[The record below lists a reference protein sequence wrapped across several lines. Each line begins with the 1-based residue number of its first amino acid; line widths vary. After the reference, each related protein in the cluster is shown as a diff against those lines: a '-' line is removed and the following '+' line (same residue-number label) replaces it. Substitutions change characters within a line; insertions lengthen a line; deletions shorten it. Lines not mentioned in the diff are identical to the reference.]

1 MQPTAESRPEERTL
15 LRDRL
20 ALDRT
25 ALANER
31 TFLAYVR
38 TGLTLLVVGFSF
50 IELPIFQSRWF
61 AIQGWAFVPLGVITF
76 AVGAWR
82 FWKVRQDISRA
93 GQAGAA

>member
-1 MQPTAESRPEERTL
+1 MSQNRDSVAAEATA

-93 GQAGAA
+93 GHAGAA

>member
-1 MQPTAESRPEERTL
+1 MNQTRDSVPAEQTA

-38 TGLTLLVVGFSF
+38 TGLTLLVVGLSF
-50 IELPIFQSRWF
+50 IELPIFRSTWF
-61 AIQGWAFVPLGVITF
+61 AIPGWAFVPLSGVTLAIG
-76 AVGAWR
+76 VWR
-82 FWKVRQDISRA
+82 FWKVRQDILRV
-93 GQAGAA
+93 GQP

>member
-1 MQPTAESRPEERTL
+1 MSQTRDSAAEQTA

-50 IELPIFQSRWF
+50 IELPVFRSPWF
-61 AIQGWAFVPLGVITF
+61 AIQGWAFVPLGVLTF

-82 FWKVRQDISRA
+82 FWKVRQDIHRA